1 MVLTVTNFTNS
12 VDYLFDDKEDFY
24 TNVDYT
30 LPDSFDNW
38 DEYQSALRGHSK
50 TMLTR
55 FWPFDQMP
63 TPMLTFIILTID
75 HSI

>member
-38 DEYQSALRGHSK
+38 DQSALRGHSK

-55 FWPFDQMP
+55 VWPFDHLR
-63 TPMLTFIILTID
+63 TTTLTFIILTID

>member
-1 MVLTVTNFTNS
+1 MVLTNFTNS
-12 VDYLFDDKEDFY
+12 VDYLFDDTEDFY

-38 DEYQSALRGHSK
+38 DQYQSALRGHSE
-50 TMLTR
+50 TTLTR

>member
-12 VDYLFDDKEDFY
+12 ADYLFDDKEDFY

-38 DEYQSALRGHSK
+38 DQYQSALRGHSK

-55 FWPFDQMP
+55 FRPFDLPP
-63 TPMLTFIILTID
+63 TPGLC
-75 HSI
+75 